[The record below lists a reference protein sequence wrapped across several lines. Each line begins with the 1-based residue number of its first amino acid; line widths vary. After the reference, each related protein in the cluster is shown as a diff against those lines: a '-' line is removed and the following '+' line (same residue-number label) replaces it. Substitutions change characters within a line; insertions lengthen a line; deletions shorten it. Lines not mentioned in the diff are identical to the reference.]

1 MSFRID
7 YHKRHLFTI
16 ISEFYTTLDRKLIS
30 INSQKMSTL
39 KRIIIK
45 DFEWILLREIFILE
59 LLTIELFRRM
69 ENYSRTFPKKRTT
82 SKILH
87 WILSKDIPFP
97 REAIIEFLLPRWIE
111 DRCPEY
117 FSKDISK
124 DLSTKKDFSPGME
137 LRHSYILPP
146 INHLVTRR
154 RFRRSGLAR
163 SP

>member
-16 ISEFYTTLDRKLIS
+16 TSEFYTTLDRKLIS

-59 LLTIELFRRM
+59 LLTIEFSNGKLLS
-69 ENYSRTFPKKRTT
+69 NISKKRTT

>member
-16 ISEFYTTLDRKLIS
+16 TSEFYTTLDRKLIS
-30 INSQKMSTL
+30 INSKKMSL

-59 LLTIELFRRM
+59 LLTIEFYVEWKITLEHFQ
-69 ENYSRTFPKKRTT
+69 KKRTT

>member
-16 ISEFYTTLDRKLIS
+16 TSEFYTTLDRKLIS

-69 ENYSRTFPKKRTT
+69 ENYSRTFPKKELHQRFYTGSSQKISHSREKQLSNFYYRVG
-82 SKILH
+82 SKIAALN
-87 WILSKDIPFP
+87 IFQKISRKIYLRKKIFP
-97 REAIIEFLLPRWIE
+97 
-111 DRCPEY
+111 PEWS
-117 FSKDISK
+117 F
-124 DLSTKKDFSPGME
+124 
-137 LRHSYILPP
+137 
-146 INHLVTRR
+146 VTRTYYPR
-154 RFRRSGLAR
+154 LIIS
-163 SP
+163 